1 MRKMAKSKLL
11 QELEFDTDSPSII
24 HTVPSETSYII
35 DLMAIVHK
43 ASSHNA
49 KTFEDLANN
58 LSEQHID
65 EAYKYADHVIIVPDR
80 YGVIN
85 SIKSFECQRRSNET
99 YAERIIS
106 TGMQPLPSNI
116 HRFLSNG
123 KNKTHLVNFLLKH
136 WKHIEI
142 KCLKALRDKTI
153 HLRICT
159 KMTLT
164 SY

>member
-1 MRKMAKSKLL
+1 MKSFHKTQIETYLVSVLVAAGKRHLECLPEVLKYELSPLPMSLCLNGDMRKTAKSKLL

-43 ASSHNA
+43 ASSRHA

-80 YGVIN
+80 YDVIN
-85 SIKSFECQRRSNET
+85 SSKSF
-99 YAERIIS
+99 
-106 TGMQPLPSNI
+106 
-116 HRFLSNG
+116 
-123 KNKTHLVNFLLKH
+123 
-136 WKHIEI
+136 
-142 KCLKALRDKTI
+142 
-153 HLRICT
+153 
-159 KMTLT
+159 
-164 SY
+164 